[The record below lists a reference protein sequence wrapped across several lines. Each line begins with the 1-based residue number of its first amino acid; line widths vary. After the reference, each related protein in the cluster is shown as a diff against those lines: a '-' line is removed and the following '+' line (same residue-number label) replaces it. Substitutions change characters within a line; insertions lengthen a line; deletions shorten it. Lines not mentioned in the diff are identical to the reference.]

1 MLSFPIRISNH
12 CVGDCR
18 ESNQICFETEFG
30 RVPFHPRADDFNCFT
45 PTKKKHKQ
53 KNETGEKKRRKKGK
67 NSDSKNGIHNRFE
80 IYLYPVPREFILMRE
95 FQQCV
100 IFIRGKVPAKSIF
113 FKFCAS
119 RFYDRCYPEFRVEYK
134 RTNARMVSLSLSS
147 LFIIYT
153 HP

>member
-1 MLSFPIRISNH
+1 MKQ
-12 CVGDCR
+12 GD
-18 ESNQICFETEFG
+18 ESE
-30 RVPFHPRADDFNCFT
+30 
-45 PTKKKHKQ
+45 K
-53 KNETGEKKRRKKGK
+53 KKRRKKGK

-113 FKFCAS
+113 LKFCAS

-153 HP
+153 HL